1 MKNQQKSRKD
11 KRRQPSKFFMQTVVG
26 NKDKRGRK
34 KEKEGRGFEE
44 LPSFFFP
51 PFLLVSHNRLF

>member
-1 MKNQQKSRKD
+1 MA
-11 KRRQPSKFFMQTVVG
+11 VE

-34 KEKEGRGFEE
+34 KEKEGRGFGR

-51 PFLLVSHNRLF
+51 PFLLVSLMIV